1 MLPNRSIFFIFG
13 KYLLTNNTIRHIVL
27 YINKKGDD
35 CLTYQLTAPLLD
47 ACVLGIVAKEDS
59 YGYTLTQKVQE
70 KVDISESTL
79 YPVLRRLQKEEFLIT
94 YDQPYQGRNRRYYR
108 ITEAGR
114 KQLEY
119 YRQEWK
125 DYKDRIDGLL
135 EYEFLEGET
144 HDE

>member
-1 MLPNRSIFFIFG
+1 M
-13 KYLLTNNTIRHIVL
+13 LTNNTIRHIVL